1 MFRSTDG
8 PQGAWAWRKN
18 PNGQW
23 SVVDGD
29 TGWRNVIST
38 LESNGATG
46 VSGRLRLKRTAGLVW
61 VSADDVQVAS
71 GTVIL
76 IPEASFQID
85 ADNATYPGALY
96 NLAGDRMQRLDTAR
110 LRFSVT
116 GSGCRLRDLRSYP
129 NTRPWPTTLPG
140 TPA

>member
-1 MFRSTDG
+1 M
-8 PQGAWAWRKN
+8 WRKS
-18 PNGQW
+18 PSGQW
-23 SVVDGD
+23 SVMDGD
-29 TGWRNVIST
+29 TGWRNVTST
-38 LESNGATG
+38 LGPNGATG

-61 VSADDVQVAS
+61 VSADDLQVAS

-76 IPEASFQID
+76 IPESSFLMD

-96 NLAGDRMQRLDTAR
+96 NLAGDRMQRLDTAQ
-110 LRFSVT
+110 LRFAVT

-129 NTRPWPTTLPG
+129 CSRAWPTSLPG